1 MRWTAS
7 LFYSS
12 RAHVTPSSA
21 RGFERMERPPPAS
34 RRLLYLQVAA
44 NTAGWFVVSI
54 FMTLFNKWL
63 FTSSGMH
70 FPLLVTCV
78 HTALKIPL
86 AAAAMRVLGVPRL
99 SVPRRMLWRYVVPT
113 GAATSLDIGLSN
125 ASFMFISVTYYTI
138 VKSSVPLWILLISL
152 ALGMQRP
159 SVALGAVVVA
169 IVAGITLASLGP
181 EAAASAAPGAHDNA
195 TAIAGSSAVER
206 LSRRLVQLHPI
217 IAR

>member
-1 MRWTAS
+1 MPSKILQILGGTSWGYSLNNYCMQSMQVLFDTMRWTTS

-70 FPLLVTCV
+70 FPLQC
-78 HTALKIPL
+78 
-86 AAAAMRVLGVPRL
+86 L
-99 SVPRRMLWRYVVPT
+99 SVR
-113 GAATSLDIGLSN
+113 
-125 ASFMFISVTYYTI
+125 
-138 VKSSVPLWILLISL
+138 K
-152 ALGMQRP
+152 
-159 SVALGAVVVA
+159 
-169 IVAGITLASLGP
+169 
-181 EAAASAAPGAHDNA
+181 
-195 TAIAGSSAVER
+195 
-206 LSRRLVQLHPI
+206 
-217 IAR
+217 